1 MCRQDFV
8 GAVSVSTRAPL
19 RGRRGMDKLREGRTL
34 SRQGNR
40 IAARYREERRR
51 IDRLVREAEHRS
63 PEASER
69 RARLR
74 GATRA
79 GKGAV
84 KSREQAER
92 RLVDALRR
100 LLAEGLSIRE
110 SAERVGVNYHEARGL
125 IHAAEVA
132 DAVRDQDVGGQV

>member
-1 MCRQDFV
+1 
-8 GAVSVSTRAPL
+8 
-19 RGRRGMDKLREGRTL
+19 MDKLREGRAL

-63 PEASER
+63 PETSER
-69 RARLR
+69 RARIR

-79 GKGAV
+79 GKAAN
-84 KSREQAER
+84 KSRKQAER
-92 RLVDALRR
+92 RLVDALQR
-100 LLAEGLSIRE
+100 LIAEGLSVRE
-110 SAERVGVNYHEARGL
+110 GAERVGVSYHEARCL
-125 IHAAEVA
+125 IRAAEVA

>member
-1 MCRQDFV
+1 
-8 GAVSVSTRAPL
+8 
-19 RGRRGMDKLREGRTL
+19 MDKLREGRAL

-51 IDRLVREAEHRS
+51 IDRLVRETERRS

-69 RARLR
+69 RARIR

-79 GKGAV
+79 GKAAN
-84 KSREQAER
+84 KSREQATR

-100 LLAEGLSIRE
+100 LIAEGLSVRE
-110 SAERVGVNYHEARGL
+110 SAERVGVRFHEARSL
-125 IHAAEVA
+125 IRAAEVA
-132 DAVRDQDVGGQV
+132 DAVRDRTSAVRSSLK